1 MEFLPSIRD
10 LFVSNFDGLYEAKR
24 DVPPED
30 TLISSYIQYLLNI
43 YNLRESKRDYFDIG
57 IIRGGKKLFFIWSRN
72 PLQLFESRSKDLDSI
87 VNDFAKELEIPNT
100 NEKSIIGAVIPI
112 LHAGAIFSKDQPT
125 IKRIRDLSN
134 KYLDTTGYFKPSE
147 NILGCKNEIKN
158 LILDKPEILRPVG
171 AFEVKEGFTPE
182 NPDELFQ
189 EFLFDKIV
197 TYLRSK
203 PKVIDKVIGSPRP
216 EYKKEVRNQAKKEGF
231 NLPEHDIILMIS
243 SAKKRD
249 IVINIELK
257 FGRYKDPKQILYQ
270 HLNLKYNV
278 FKNATVKTILF
289 SPYKTKREQDIESVL
304 SSDQSLVYFGKTITI
319 TPGDFVWVYSDIKT
333 SNNHVDSSDFKGK
346 NKLRSI
352 SLEHINK
359 LIEAINKIIESP

>member
-1 MEFLPSIRD
+1 MPSMRE
-10 LFVSNFDGLYEAKR
+10 LFVSNFNGLYEAKR
-24 DVPPED
+24 DVPTED
-30 TLISSYIQYLLNI
+30 TLISSYIQYLLNS

-57 IIRGGKKLFFIWSRN
+57 IIRGGKKLFFIWGRN
-72 PLQLFESRSKDLDSI
+72 PLQLFESGSKDLDNI

-100 NEKSIIGAVIPI
+100 DEKSIMEAVIPI
-112 LHAGAIFSKDQPT
+112 LHAGAIFSKDQLT
-125 IKRIRDLSN
+125 IKRIRGLSN
-134 KYLDTTGYFKPSE
+134 KYLDTTGYFNHSE
-147 NILGCKNEIKN
+147 NILGCKADIKN
-158 LILDKPEILRPVG
+158 LIRDKPEILRPIG

-197 TYLRSK
+197 TYPGYK
-203 PKVIDKVIGSPRP
+203 QKVINRVIGSPRP
-216 EYKKEVRNQAKKEGF
+216 EYKKEVRKQAKKEGF

-270 HLNLKYNV
+270 HLNLKYNI

-289 SPYKTKREQDIESVL
+289 SPYKTKREQDVESVL
-304 SSDQSLVYFGKTITI
+304 SSDESLVYFGKTITI
-319 TPGDFVWVYSDIKT
+319 TPEDFIWVYSDIKT
-333 SNNHVDSSDFKGK
+333 FNNHVDSSDFKEK
-346 NKLRSI
+346 NKLRNI
-352 SLEHINK
+352 SLKHINK
-359 LIEAINKIIESP
+359 LIEVIDRIIESS